1 MKRSLGAKM
10 GEISSLIYLI
20 FPYYGLYLT
29 WQDDS
34 FLLNLFIVIIFTFAY
49 ASLILFHEAL
59 SHRINLMLFFIHF
72 LCLLYTSPSPR
83 D

>member
-29 WQDDS
+29 WKMIA
-34 FLLNLFIVIIFTFAY
+34 FIKFIYCNHFTFAY
-49 ASLILFHEAL
+49 ASLILFMKH
-59 SHRINLMLFFIHF
+59 
-72 LCLLYTSPSPR
+72 
-83 D
+83 